1 MIYIDKDS
9 TNTIVLTL
17 DESSKLI
24 NPHYLFSFENEY
36 NLESSLIWWTT
47 SDVSSYVNRYN
58 QFNLIESSTGS
69 TTGGINTPLKLTSG
83 QYIYTVY
90 ESLTQTLDVNDTTG
104 VILEKGRMIVSNIL
118 MDDDISNDSI
128 YC

>member
-24 NPHYLFSFENEY
+24 NPYYLFSFENEY
-36 NLESSLIWWTT
+36 NLDSNLIWWTT

-58 QFNLIESSTGS
+58 QFNLIESATGS
-69 TTGGINTPLKLTSG
+69 TTGGINTPLKLISG
-83 QYIYTVY
+83 QYIYRVY
-90 ESLTQTLDVNDTTG
+90 ESLTQTLNINDTTG

-118 MDDDISNDSI
+118 MDGDISNDSI
-128 YC
+128 YS